1 MICNLILYKFI
12 FRNKKLKMSD
22 QTTYFPFGGIGE
34 IVVVVRRKDWYAMQ
48 QNLMQIRPFH
58 L

>member
-1 MICNLILYKFI
+1 
-12 FRNKKLKMSD
+12 MSD
-22 QTTYFPFGGIGE
+22 QTTYIPFGGIGE